1 MSILQDNELSEL
13 HEQLKVAFATYCNEI
28 EKFETK
34 GVKVSAVRARQAL
47 NELKGLIVERRKEIQ
62 EMKNDL

>member
-1 MSILQDNELSEL
+1 MSEV
-13 HEQLKVAFATYCNEI
+13 HEQLKLAFAVYLKES
-28 EKFETK
+28 ERFEEK

-62 EMKNDL
+62 NLKNDL